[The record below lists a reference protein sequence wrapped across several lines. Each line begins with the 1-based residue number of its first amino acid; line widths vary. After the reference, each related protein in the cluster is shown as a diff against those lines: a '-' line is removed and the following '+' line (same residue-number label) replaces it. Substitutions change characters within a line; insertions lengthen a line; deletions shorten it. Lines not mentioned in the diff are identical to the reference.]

1 MGSEE
6 LLPRINSEKWGM
18 FMENIFL
25 VSQSPDHEAGGW
37 NIYLPFRCMVGGT
50 LTSPIFQVGG
60 VTEEGTDCGDRHLS
74 ISLLAFCLLEK
85 PDLSDSLCY
94 DVIIAHENT
103 STRCQVSKKEN
114 PLPVLLRICA
124 MFWDAST
131 VHITQKYSVIKHN
144 ST

>member
-25 VSQSPDHEAGGW
+25 VSQSPDHEAGGMKH
-37 NIYLPFRCMVGGT
+37 LFT
-50 LTSPIFQVGG
+50 FQVYGGRDSDKSHFSGGG

-124 MFWDAST
+124 MF
-131 VHITQKYSVIKHN
+131 
-144 ST
+144 